1 MSKSI
6 KYETLKN
13 MNGGTAKHAAWCVII
28 HDPKVIEYTFISR
41 SETITATRFQ
51 CVIGSNDPK
60 QYMLGSVPFS
70 FGDRDAAKRAADK
83 FKDKTV
89 WVLRAPAFDT
99 KTKSDYNSC
108 PLKAV
113 VLLQLPSKLSAVP
126 PTSKIELEHPSK
138 SIQVGLNLKELLGHL
153 ETMQFDKASPRS
165 GSANKESKVF
175 DLCGKKM
182 DLSEPKTLEK
192 KRQALNGCGND
203 MC

>member
-1 MSKSI
+1 MSKSSA

-70 FGDRDAAKRAADK
+70 FGDRDAAKKAAEK

-89 WVLRAPAFDT
+89 WVLRPPAFDT
-99 KTKSDYNSC
+99 TK
-108 PLKAV
+108 
-113 VLLQLPSKLSAVP
+113 
-126 PTSKIELEHPSK
+126 I
-138 SIQVGLNLKELLGHL
+138 
-153 ETMQFDKASPRS
+153 
-165 GSANKESKVF
+165 
-175 DLCGKKM
+175 
-182 DLSEPKTLEK
+182 
-192 KRQALNGCGND
+192 
-203 MC
+203 